1 MITGCKKVF
10 RHMVAFPVSIHVSA
24 RALARRMLAAGL
36 GLFAGVAMAAA
47 PTVHHALQVRLD
59 PATRQVQVIDT
70 LTLPDAAGDP
80 LALRLGTG
88 FTLTERPAALEPL
101 DDAGAPRFQRWRLR
115 LPPGIHTITL
125 KYAGLIEPAP
135 REAAHGMPLA
145 WLDAQGAYLDD
156 AIGWVPTVTGHAQRF
171 TLQIDGPPGWG
182 YLSQGRREDAG
193 RRWVAETPQE
203 AVYLLAGPFARTARP
218 HGALSLETDLLTDDP
233 PLAARYLGVMG
244 GYIDFYEALLGA
256 YPYPGFA
263 VVENRWQTGYGMPG
277 FTLLGSQ
284 VLRLPFILH
293 SSLPHEILHNW
304 WGNGVWVDARGGNWS
319 EGLTAYLADHLI
331 KEAEGGGPEYRRK
344 LLERYTSFAAQG
356 RDLALRDFRSRHSDA
371 TQAVGYGKML
381 MLVHMQRRHMG
392 DAAFVAALRQLWQT
406 HRFSA
411 ASMDEVAAALNPD
424 GSGTAFAPIWLDQ
437 PGAPQ
442 IAIAGLDVTADPAGG
457 KRLDLHL
464 QQTQPGAAYPLS
476 VPVTVQLAD
485 GSRDDVSLD
494 FTGKAA
500 RLQKHYASA
509 PIRVDV
515 DPHFDVFRRLDA
527 AEQPAS
533 LARLFGAQT
542 QWLVLP
548 SKAGEEELNAWRA
561 FADAW
566 QQRFGNV
573 RSVLDSDMASVPADA
588 PQWILGWPNRALAG
602 ARDRLTANGQR
613 FEGQSIRLDEH
624 RFDPATSAVVL
635 LDADNRRAPL
645 GFIGA
650 ATPADIAGLA
660 RKLPHYTTYGR
671 LAFTAGSLNRRLAEA
686 LTVSHS
692 PLSRVLGST
701 DLGAPAELRAPL
713 ADQVKVA
720 LPAQR

>member
-1 MITGCKKVF
+1 
-10 RHMVAFPVSIHVSA
+10 
-24 RALARRMLAAGL
+24 MLASLAT
-36 GLFAGVAMAAA
+36 AAT
-47 PTVHHALQVRLD
+47 PGPVQHALRVSLD
-59 PATRQVQVIDT
+59 PATRTIRVTDT
-70 LTLPDAAGDP
+70 LTLPADASGP
-80 LALRLGTG
+80 LRLWLGEA
-88 FTLTERPAALEPL
+88 FTLDTPPAALRPL
-101 DDAGAPRFQRWRLR
+101 DASGDGRFRAWQLR
-115 LPPGIHTITL
+115 LPAGQRQITL
-125 KYAGLIEPAP
+125 KYAGNIASKP
-135 REAAHGMPLA
+135 RDAEHGMPLA
-145 WLDAQGAYLDD
+145 WLDEDGAYLDG
-156 AIGWVPTVTGHAQRF
+156 ASGWVPSVDGHPLRF
-171 TLQIDGPPGWG
+171 RLDIDGPAGWT
-182 YLSQGRREDAG
+182 YLSQGRREADG
-193 RRWVAETPQE
+193 TRWVADTPQE
-203 AVYLLAGPFARTARP
+203 DVYLLAGRFARTAQQ
-218 HGALSLETDLLTDDP
+218 HGAITLETDLLADDP
-233 PLAARYLGVMG
+233 ALAQRYLSVMG
-244 GYIDFYEALLGA
+244 GYIDFYDALIGA

-284 VLRLPFILH
+284 VMRLPFILH

-331 KEAEGGGPEYRRK
+331 KEAGGDGDDYRRK
-344 LLERYTSFAAQG
+344 LLERYTAFAAEG
-356 RDLALRDFRSRHSDA
+356 RDIALRDFRSRHSDA

-392 DAAFVAALRQLWQT
+392 DAAFVAALRKLWQT
-406 HRFSA
+406 RRFSA
-411 ASMDEVAAALNPD
+411 ASMVEVSAALNPD
-424 GSGTAFAPIWLDQ
+424 GSGTAFAPIWLDA

-442 IAIAGLDVTADPAGG
+442 IAIAGLDLTPDPAGG

-494 FTGKAA
+494 FTGKTA
-500 RLQKHYASA
+500 RLQKRYASA

-515 DPHFDVFRRLDA
+515 DPHFDSFRRLDA

-548 SKAGEEELNAWRA
+548 SKASEEELTAWRA
-561 FADAW
+561 FADTW

-573 RSVLDSDMASVPADA
+573 RIVLDSDMASVPADA

-613 FEGQSIRLDEH
+613 FEGQSIRLGEH

-635 LDADNRRAPL
+635 LDADNRRTPL

-650 ATPADIAGLA
+650 ATPTDIAGLA

-686 LTVSHS
+686 LPVSHS
-692 PLSRVLGST
+692 PLSRVMGSN
-701 DLGAPAELRAPL
+701 DPGAPAELRAPL
-713 ADQVKVA
+713 ADQVKVV
-720 LPAQR
+720 LPPRR

>member
-1 MITGCKKVF
+1 MGFAT
-10 RHMVAFPVSIHVSA
+10 P
-24 RALARRMLAAGL
+24 ALAASP
-36 GLFAGVAMAAA
+36 VV
-47 PTVHHALQVRLD
+47 VHHALQVTLD
-59 PATRQVQVIDT
+59 PASHRLTVTDT
-70 LTLPDAAGDP
+70 LSLPKATPRP
-80 LALRLGTG
+80 LQLWLGADFHIEAPATAQRL
-88 FTLTERPAALEPL
+88 
-101 DDAGAPRFQRWRLR
+101 DAGGTDRFRVWQV
-115 LPPGIHTITL
+115 PVPAGASTITL
-125 KYAGLIEPAP
+125 KYAGNIASAP
-135 REAAHGMPLA
+135 RSADHGMPTA
-145 WLDAQGAYLDD
+145 WLDDTGAYLDG
-156 AIGWVPTVTGHAQRF
+156 ASGWVPRMDDDALTFSLSV
-171 TLQIDGPPGWG
+171 DGPAGWTN
-182 YLSQGRREDAG
+182 LSQGRREADG
-193 RRWVAETPQE
+193 RRWVSEAPQDDI
-203 AVYLLAGPFARTARP
+203 YLLASPFVRSEQA
-218 HGALSLETDLLTDDP
+218 HGDVTLETDLLAEDP
-233 PLAARYLGVMG
+233 ALSQRYLSVMG
-244 GYIDFYEALLGA
+244 GYIDFYDALIGA
-256 YPYPGFA
+256 YPYPRFA

-284 VLRLPFILH
+284 VMRLPFILH

-304 WGNGVWVDARGGNWS
+304 WGNGVWVDPRGGNWC

-331 KEAEGGGPEYRRK
+331 KEAAGAGDDYRRK
-344 LLERYTSFAAQG
+344 LLERYTAFAAEG
-356 RDLALRDFRSRHSDA
+356 RDIALRDFRSRHSDA

-381 MLVHMQRRHMG
+381 MLVHMQRRHLG
-392 DAAFVAALRQLWQT
+392 DTAFVAALRTLWQT
-406 HRFSA
+406 RRFSA

-424 GSGTAFAPIWLDQ
+424 GRGTAFAPIWLDQ

-442 IAIAGLDVTADPAGG
+442 IAIASLDVTPDPAGG
-457 KRLDLHL
+457 QRLDLHL

-494 FTGKAA
+494 FSGKDA
-500 RLQKHYASA
+500 RLQQRYASA

-533 LARLFGAQT
+533 LARLFGAKT

-548 SKAGEEELNAWRA
+548 SKTGKDELAAWRA
-561 FADAW
+561 FADTW

-573 RSVLDSDMASVPADA
+573 RTVLDSDMASVPADA

-602 ARDRLTANGQR
+602 ARDRLTAKGQR
-613 FEGQSIRLDEH
+613 FEGQSIRLGEH

-635 LDADNRRAPL
+635 LDADNRRATL

-650 ATPADIAGLA
+650 ASPDDIAGLA

-686 LTVSHS
+686 LPVSHS
-692 PLSRVLGST
+692 PLRRVLGSI
-701 DLGAPAELRAPL
+701 DPGAPAELRAPL